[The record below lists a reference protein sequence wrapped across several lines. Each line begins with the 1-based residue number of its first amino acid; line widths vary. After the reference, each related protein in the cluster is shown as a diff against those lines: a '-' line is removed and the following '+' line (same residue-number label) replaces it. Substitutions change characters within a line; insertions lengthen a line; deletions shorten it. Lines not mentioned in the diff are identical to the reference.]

1 MTVSAPD
8 GPLTTRILLLGG
20 TDQARRL
27 AAALTEGAGHEV
39 LYSLAGRVREP
50 RVPPSCRVR
59 VGGFGGPDGLA
70 ALLRA
75 ERIDTLIDA
84 THPFAARMSAS
95 AATAAAATGR
105 PLLVLRR
112 PGWRERPG
120 DRWLRVPSLAAAVD
134 LLDRFV
140 PDRSVPDR
148 SGAESVAGADAPRVF
163 LTTGRG
169 ELALFA
175 RLDRP
180 WFLIRCVE
188 PPDPALPPRRV
199 VLLDRG
205 PFDIDAERALLRQHA
220 IDVVVTK
227 DSGGSMT
234 AAKLTAARELGL
246 PVVMVDRPPLPA
258 GVHVVDSVEAAL
270 HWLADRPTGRGQPRR
285 APTAPGTDAG

>member
-1 MTVSAPD
+1 MTAPTPG
-8 GPLTTRILLLGG
+8 GPRVLLLGG
-20 TDQARRL
+20 TGEARRL
-27 AAALTEGAGHEV
+27 ACALTEDAGCDV
-39 LYSLAGRVREP
+39 LYSLAGRVRDP

-95 AATAAAATGR
+95 AATAAAATGH

-120 DRWLRVPSLAAAVD
+120 DHWQRVPSPPAAVD
-134 LLDRFV
+134 LVERFI
-140 PDRSVPDR
+140 PDRR
-148 SGAESVAGADAPRVF
+148 GAGTVAGGDPPRVF

-169 ELALFA
+169 DLALFA

-188 PPDPALPPRRV
+188 PPDPALPPRRAI
-199 VLLDRG
+199 LLDRG
-205 PFDIDAERALLRQHA
+205 PFDVDAERDLLRRHR
-220 IDVVVTK
+220 IDAVVTK

-246 PVVMVDRPPLPA
+246 PVIMIDRPPVPA
-258 GVHVVDSVEAAL
+258 GVDVVNSVEAAL
-270 HWLADRPTGRGQPRR
+270 RWLAGC
-285 APTAPGTDAG
+285 TDAG